1 MDPNNI
7 VICRYTSV
15 CMHKTLVHKDQNNLF
30 ENEELKSIINTP
42 QTLKLDKI
50 IILKLWTLN
59 LNKIECA
66 ELLTV
71 LSSAQFRH

>member
-1 MDPNNI
+1 
-7 VICRYTSV
+7 
-15 CMHKTLVHKDQNNLF
+15 MHKTLVHKDQNNLF
-30 ENEELKSIINTP
+30 ENEELILKSIINTP